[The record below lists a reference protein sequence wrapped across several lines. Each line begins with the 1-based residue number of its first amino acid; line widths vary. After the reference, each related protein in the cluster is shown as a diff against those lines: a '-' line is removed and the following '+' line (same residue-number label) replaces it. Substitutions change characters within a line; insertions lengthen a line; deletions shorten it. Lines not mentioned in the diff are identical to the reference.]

1 MTLGINET
9 NWALAASKLIHYA
22 AYQGEG
28 GRGRLGNNCGHDL
41 LLKINIIHGNVNNG
55 RVEGYDLEYDML
67 PHPPPPSI
75 LVILEKRYTHKT
87 LVKKKRFSFKIS

>member
-41 LLKINIIHGNVNNG
+41 LLKINILHGNVNNG
-55 RVEGYDLEYDML
+55 RVE
-67 PHPPPPSI
+67 
-75 LVILEKRYTHKT
+75 
-87 LVKKKRFSFKIS
+87 